1 MKDDLKIE
9 GIAKRKSF
17 TIGVAFNIESMAM
30 NAALPP
36 EKTEGLASFEDAA
49 EKNRPTLILPAN
61 VKLLP
66 AFFEKYKLV
75 LDG

>member
-1 MKDDLKIE
+1 
-9 GIAKRKSF
+9 
-17 TIGVAFNIESMAM
+17 MAM
-30 NAALPP
+30 KAALPP

-49 EKNRPTLILPAN
+49 EKNRPTFILPAN